1 MQDDCIYLFIARG
14 ENKMAL
20 LAVLVL
26 ATWLPVVMMI
36 AGAAGQSV
44 AMSNMT
50 LGSTLQASKNQSLVS
65 AGGVFELGFYSGV
78 RYGSNSTVYTLA
90 IWYAPIAPVKTVVWM
105 ADRSMN
111 LSSNANLT
119 LSNQGELH
127 VNDGGSVIWTSNTTG
142 VSQRIYILIW
152 PLFGAV
158 ARKKFSGNVS
168 RISCKIY
175 GLFYSFP
182 FLCFEA
188 GTDGQAMAFAAE
200 CDPGRPVGYGEPCP
214 PERQQQ

>member
-1 MQDDCIYLFIARG
+1 
-14 ENKMAL
+14 MAL

-26 ATWLPVVMMI
+26 ATWLPVMMMMMMI
-36 AGAAGQSV
+36 SGGAGQSV

-50 LGSTLQASKNQSLVS
+50 LSSTLQASKNQSLVS

-90 IWYAPIAPVKTVVWM
+90 IWYAQTAPVKTVVWM

-119 LSNQGELH
+119 LSNQGELQ
-127 VNDGGSVIWTSNTTG
+127 VNDGGSVIWTSGTTG
-142 VSQRIYILIW
+142 VSQRICILIR

-158 ARKKFSGNVS
+158 ARKKIRWKCLACLLQDLWFSF
-168 RISCKIY
+168 
-175 GLFYSFP
+175 LFL

-188 GTDGQAMAFAAE
+188 E
-200 CDPGRPVGYGEPCP
+200 N
-214 PERQQQ
+214 